1 MKTFKRAT
9 QEQSQSNYR
18 ILWVQNGGNYN
29 LLKCIRCDQIV
40 WNQIV
45 CNVFPYRLKGEEG
58 NQLPLPCMC
67 SGWWGQI
74 VWAQVSMQVGQ
85 SGKKEVLK
93 DKNTTVRGCA
103 WDTLIHTGGQW
114 DGCKVFFTFH
124 CVWVVVWFEAWMET
138 RTEQHIS
145 HEPEPWAHTRTNQ
158 SSIHL
163 HAQQW
168 VWVTPTSFNN
178 ITCTQQNEYC
188 LTWFWVES
196 PSDQD
201 SLPRASKHGPYS
213 WTPVCVCVCDK
224 KDVLQRAVFDRQ
236 QPLVSLFWDIPRHV
250 KDVHHA
256 KQTHCRSLW
265 IQLHSCS

>member
-1 MKTFKRAT
+1 
-9 QEQSQSNYR
+9 
-18 ILWVQNGGNYN
+18 
-29 LLKCIRCDQIV
+29 
-40 WNQIV
+40 
-45 CNVFPYRLKGEEG
+45 
-58 NQLPLPCMC
+58 MC
-67 SGWWGQI
+67 LGWWVKI

-85 SGKKEVLK
+85 SGKKDLLK
-93 DKNTTVRGCA
+93 DKNTTVRDCA

-163 HAQQW
+163 HAQQR
-168 VWVTPTSFNN
+168 VWVTPTHFL
-178 ITCTQQNEYC
+178 ITSHVHSKNEYC

-196 PSDQD
+196 PPVQD
-201 SLPRASKHGPYS
+201 SLPKASKHGPYS
-213 WTPVCVCVCDK
+213 WTPVCVYVCDK
-224 KDVLQRAVFDRQ
+224 KDVLQRAAFDRQ
-236 QPLVSLFWDIPRHV
+236 QPLVSLFWDIPWHV

-265 IQLHSCS
+265 IQLQSCS